1 MFDFDVVTGSA
12 GQCPSDKGEKERRPK
27 PDEPLRSDTI
37 RRQGG
42 SPFLSSLPGLTHGC
56 PAHFLRYHVY
66 ALDSKENGWMKW
78 QSGSV
83 FEVNCA

>member
-1 MFDFDVVTGSA
+1 VGQKIGCA
-12 GQCPSDKGEKERRPK
+12 GAAK
-27 PDEPLRSDTI
+27 PEI
-37 RRQGG
+37 VM
-42 SPFLSSLPGLTHGC
+42 PGQAHGC